1 MKKLFVNPVIVL
13 ALVASMFLVSSC
25 EKEVDFNQADLIGT
39 WDMGDTSVDAK
50 VGPVSLKQA
59 IKVALPALPDQ
70 TIDALIDELMSEFS
84 DLGVG
89 TITFNEDNSYA
100 LAQGE
105 LGEEGTWD
113 LEGDKLHMILAGE
126 SMDENPL
133 IVRSLTSSAA
143 VVAWEEE
150 VELELEGVTFDVIIE
165 IEMNLSKQ

>member
-13 ALVASMFLVSSC
+13 TLIASMFFISSC
-25 EKEVDFNQADLIGT
+25 NLEGEIDQADLIGT

-59 IKVALPALPDQ
+59 LKVALQLPDQ
-70 TIDALIDELMSEFS
+70 AIDAIVDGLMADFGEIEA
-84 DLGVG
+84 G

-100 LAQGE
+100 LVQGD
-105 LGEEGTWD
+105 LGEEGTWE
-113 LEGDKLHMILAGE
+113 LEDDKLHMILAGE
-126 SMDENPL
+126 TMDEDPL
-133 IVRSLTSSAA
+133 IVRSLSSSAA

-150 VELELEGVTFDVIIE
+150 EELEVEGQTFNVTIV